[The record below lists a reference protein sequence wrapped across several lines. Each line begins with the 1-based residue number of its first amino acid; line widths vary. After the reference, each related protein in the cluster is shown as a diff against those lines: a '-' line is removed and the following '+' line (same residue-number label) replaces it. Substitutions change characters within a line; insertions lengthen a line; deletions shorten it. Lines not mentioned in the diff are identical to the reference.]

1 MTAAKYA
8 AVNPAAPEPSTA
20 TSFSSVEGC
29 NDDDDDDAD
38 DTIIL
43 LCRPSLAGGGAIIV

>member
-20 TSFSSVEGC
+20 TSFISVEGC
-29 NDDDDDDAD
+29 NDDDDAD

-43 LCRPSLAGGGAIIV
+43 LCRPRLAGGGAIIV